1 MTQHSL
7 RPRDVSGIKEKR
19 EPVYQIS
26 TLQSLILGNYYG
38 CLYIED
44 LLKHGDTGIGTFHAV
59 AGELIVI
66 DGHCYRILADGS
78 VLEAQPLDTTPFAS
92 IAYLEEGHTIKF
104 GAMATAEALR
114 EALDDSIELL
124 GPNSMYVVR
133 IDGYFNRVA
142 ARTELYQH
150 EPYKPFAKVL
160 ETDERRFAFENIEG
174 SLVCFYFPPFMDG
187 VNTPGWHFHFINA
200 ARTLGGHVFDIDMV
214 RGTATLNKTDRFIL
228 DLPSN
233 QAFQYADLANAS
245 KEDIHKVEQGGG
257 D

>member
-19 EPVYQIS
+19 DPVYQIS

-78 VLEAQPLDTTPFAS
+78 VIEAQPLDTTPFAS

-104 GAMATAEALR
+104 GAMATAA
-114 EALDDSIELL
+114 
-124 GPNSMYVVR
+124 G
-133 IDGYFNRVA
+133 
-142 ARTELYQH
+142 
-150 EPYKPFAKVL
+150 
-160 ETDERRFAFENIEG
+160 
-174 SLVCFYFPPFMDG
+174 
-187 VNTPGWHFHFINA
+187 
-200 ARTLGGHVFDIDMV
+200 
-214 RGTATLNKTDRFIL
+214 
-228 DLPSN
+228 
-233 QAFQYADLANAS
+233 
-245 KEDIHKVEQGGG
+245 
-257 D
+257 

>member
-78 VLEAQPLDTTPFAS
+78 VIEAQPLNTTPFAS

-142 ARTELYQH
+142 ART
-150 EPYKPFAKVL
+150 
-160 ETDERRFAFENIEG
+160 
-174 SLVCFYFPPFMDG
+174 
-187 VNTPGWHFHFINA
+187 
-200 ARTLGGHVFDIDMV
+200 LGGHVFDVDMV

>member
-78 VLEAQPLDTTPFAS
+78 VLEYRLPRGRPYDQVRRDGDGRGPAR
-92 IAYLEEGHTIKF
+92 
-104 GAMATAEALR
+104 GAR
-114 EALDDSIELL
+114 
-124 GPNSMYVVR
+124 
-133 IDGYFNRVA
+133 
-142 ARTELYQH
+142 
-150 EPYKPFAKVL
+150 
-160 ETDERRFAFENIEG
+160 
-174 SLVCFYFPPFMDG
+174 
-187 VNTPGWHFHFINA
+187 
-200 ARTLGGHVFDIDMV
+200 
-214 RGTATLNKTDRFIL
+214 
-228 DLPSN
+228 
-233 QAFQYADLANAS
+233 
-245 KEDIHKVEQGGG
+245 
-257 D
+257 